1 MAHDIV
7 FKPSAVFD
15 PERAYFSKCGPR
27 EPPPSPQDSSE
38 AKLTQLKAAKA
49 AAASIS
55 SGGDVILPCMKA
67 ALQALE
73 ATVVDTEGKPLDGI
87 LIELRKSPT
96 EALSARTDAAGT
108 LRFQGLAPGTY
119 QLGLLELDQDRW
131 EILGSEPLSAERA
144 ACRGEAA
151 WTAPRPVAQT
161 GPTSYVI
168 QQGECLSTLAHLHGL
183 HADTVWDLPDNR
195 DLKSRRKNKNI
206 LLPGDTVIL
215 PPRQLALR
223 DVEPSN
229 AYRIRRKDA
238 SEQLRIRFLDR
249 KDRPRGGESYLIAID
264 GPNGTEER
272 TGKTDADGFV
282 RESVSATTT
291 EVRVTL
297 GQDLERETFI
307 FRAAHLDPLDTLSGV
322 QGRLTNLGYPCDK
335 DEGKLGALTRRA
347 LQDFQRD
354 EGLPVTGEPDASTRA
369 AIEEKHLA

>member
-15 PERAYFSKCGPR
+15 PERAYFSNCGPR
-27 EPPPSPQDSSE
+27 ETPPSPQDSSA

-49 AAASIS
+49 AATS
-55 SGGDVILPCMKA
+55 SSAGGDVILPCMKA
-67 ALQALE
+67 ALQTLE
-73 ATVVDTEGKPLDGI
+73 VTVVDMEGKPLDDI

-96 EALSARTDAAGT
+96 QALSARTDAAGT

-131 EILGSEPLSAERA
+131 ELIGSEPLSAERA
-144 ACRGEAA
+144 TCRGEAS
-151 WTAPRPVAQT
+151 WTAPRPVAQS
-161 GPTSYVI
+161 GPTAHVI
-168 QQGECLSTLAHLHGL
+168 QQGECLSTLAHQHGL

-195 DLKSRRKNKNI
+195 DLKLRRKNKNI
-206 LLPGDTVIL
+206 LMPGDTVIL
-215 PPRQLALR
+215 PPRRLALR
-223 DVEPSN
+223 DVAPAN

-238 SEQLRIRFLDR
+238 AEELRIRFLDR
-249 KDRPRGGESYLIAID
+249 QDRPRAGAPYLIAID

-272 TGKTDADGFV
+272 TGKTDGDGFV
-282 RESVSATTT
+282 RESVSASTT

-297 GQDLERETFI
+297 GQELEQETFV

-347 LQDFQRD
+347 LRDFQRD
-354 EGLPVTGEPDASTRA
+354 EGLKMTGEPDASTRA